1 MGPALDR
8 WVREGIR
15 SVATFVPWQA
25 AEADIS
31 HLLPRFLT
39 EAIERKIQVSLILT
53 PEVGMNYPNGGVP
66 RPLMA
71 KSENVA
77 RDAEGRAF
85 PQVLAPGVHELASL
99 SSPELLKRWH
109 GTLGRIDAI
118 LADIERT
125 HPRAGEF
132 IQAIV
137 TGSFWKHYRAPEQ
150 SASDPFAGEC
160 VDHGNSAKIHLRNR
174 IEQVLGSREFTET
187 QSSGPAM
194 KQSGAPAI
202 QWKSR
207 ALDSVHRRWVSQ
219 QSEEVFRNRAA
230 QGLGRRSRT
239 VSVRQVDM
247 ISPEADAALAW
258 SSLLQGAGVEGR
270 NFLGLARVLD
280 AHLDRMAAAGTEVS
294 GEAVPWVQW
303 SGMGGFGRLADS
315 EKQFLI
321 LKALLSTGTR
331 GGCVLVDESEWDSLS
346 PSFRSRTEALSRTLA
361 QGELKLQ
368 EKALY
373 LTPHLW
379 SNPSESWK
387 FLRTQLGREV
397 RLVSSLDLA
406 LSRPEVRLIWVDPQW
421 IFNRETMM
429 RLLEWSGDDRVLV
442 LPRDALMTVS
452 ARRMCDD
459 AMRGSSQ
466 RAIRISRGVP
476 CDIHPAGTGK
486 VIFASL
492 PESARLLGLSQ
503 EVCSTEDLTGFV
515 AGVLNLADIKP
526 SVQVTDVR
534 IDLVPAQ
541 RVDYGMGLFVLNAH
555 DSAVQADLQ
564 FGEAVLVS
572 DFARLMANASG
583 LERPEIAPSTQF
595 SLEVPPR
602 GVLPIAVFGTE
613 FGWEDETAEAESE
626 SQVQDDST
634 DSSSGARIE
643 EVWEE
648 VRRVER
654 EAEVARSASDELAR
668 EVDFAAVSEL
678 HGFAEAGKS
687 AEMPF

>member
-53 PEVGMNYPNGGVP
+53 PEVGMNYSNSGVP

-99 SSPELLKRWH
+99 SAPELLKRWH

-125 HPRAGEF
+125 YPHAGDF
-132 IQAIV
+132 VQAVV
-137 TGSFWKHYRAPEQ
+137 TGSFWKHYRSPEQ
-150 SASDPFAGEC
+150 SAFEPFAGEC
-160 VDHGNSAKIHLRNR
+160 VDHGNAAKIHLRNR
-174 IEQVLGSREFTET
+174 IEQVLGSREFTDV
-187 QSSGPAM
+187 
-194 KQSGAPAI
+194 QSGAPAI

-207 ALDSVHRRWVSQ
+207 MLEGVHRRWVSQ

-346 PSFRSRTEALSRTLA
+346 PSFRARTEALSRTLA

-379 SNPSESWK
+379 SSPSESWK

-442 LPRDALMTVS
+442 LPRDALMTAS

-459 AMRGSSQ
+459 AMRGSAQ
-466 RAIRISRGVP
+466 RAIRINRGVP

-486 VIFASL
+486 VLFASL
-492 PESARLLGLSQ
+492 PESARLLGLQ
-503 EVCSTEDLTGFV
+503 QPACSTEELTGFV
-515 AGVLNLADIKP
+515 SGVLNLADIKP

-555 DSAVQADLQ
+555 DAAVQADLQ

-583 LERPEIAPSTQF
+583 LDRPEIAPSTQF

-613 FGWEDETAEAESE
+613 FGWESETSE
-626 SQVQDDST
+626 VSSDRDAQEQSSDSA
-634 DSSSGARIE
+634 SGVRIE

-654 EAEVARSASDELAR
+654 EAEVARSASGDLAR

-678 HGFAEAGKS
+678 HGFAAEEGRS